1 MPKRT
6 NPFQSVVV
14 ALQRALHP
22 EATVTESKFLRD
34 SVSGE
39 LREVDV
45 VVETRIGPYGLTLS
59 FECRSGT
66 RPADVGW
73 VDEMHGKHQTLPTDK
88 LFLVSQ
94 HGFTSRA
101 AAKAERQNH
110 AALSLSAVEAH
121 DWAAELAQHRR
132 LYLLDLRASVLGF
145 IGEPFEG
152 DSLTLD
158 ARLRRVA
165 CDLDVSVGDIAD
177 TLLAHPRVAL
187 AAVEIAAAAEGR
199 GAIVQFDPA
208 AGLVATASDGRQTP
222 IDRLSFAVVFV
233 TSRRE
238 IRLTPGVIGDH
249 VVSFGGIPTA
259 DGHVH
264 LVIVQAPG
272 GQRKVAIYEYG
283 HQQTPR
289 YRDLSDGGDTDLRPL
304 PDSTMRLVVGGCA
317 DLV

>member
-22 EATVTESKFLRD
+22 EATVAESKFLRD
-34 SVSGE
+34 HVSGE

-45 VVETRIGPYGLTLS
+45 VVETRVGPYALTLS

-94 HGFTSRA
+94 HGFTARA
-101 AAKAERQNH
+101 ASKAEHQNH
-110 AALSLSAVEAH
+110 TALSLSALEAH
-121 DWAAELAQHRR
+121 NWAAELAHHRH
-132 LYLLDLRASVLGF
+132 LYLLDLRASVLCF

-152 DSLTLD
+152 DSIGLD
-158 ARLRRVA
+158 ARLRRPG

-177 TLLAHPRVAL
+177 TLLAHPTVAL
-187 AAVEIAAAAEGR
+187 AAVKKAAAAEGR

-208 AGLVATASDGRQTP
+208 AGLVATTSSGQQTP
-222 IDRLSFAVVFV
+222 VARLSFAVLFA

-249 VVSFGGIPTA
+249 AVSFGGVPTA
-259 DGHVH
+259 NGHAH
-264 LVIVQAPG
+264 LVIVQARG
-272 GQRKVAIYEYG
+272 GDRKVSVYEYS
-283 HQQTPR
+283 HQQTTR
-289 YRDLSDGGDTDLRPL
+289 YRDLSDGSDTDLRPL
-304 PDSTMRLVVGGCA
+304 PDSVMRSVVGGCE
-317 DLV
+317 